1 MKNRLYFTLVIVL
14 SVLAVILSLAF
25 GPVNIPLYDIFSS
38 FLNPNA
44 SVYSK
49 IIIYIR
55 LPRILLA
62 FIVGAAL
69 SVSGAIMQGVFRNPL
84 ADPYVT
90 GIASGAGLG
99 AAIAIVF
106 SFVSINFYFIS
117 LFAFIGAILTM
128 LLVFLIA
135 SLSGDLRA
143 ENVLLVGLGLSLF
156 LSALLAITMYFGGQD
171 LQTVFYWL
179 MGSFS
184 GAEWNEVY
192 LSYIVIIPVLIV
204 IAILS
209 RDLDAMMIGDDHAYS
224 LGIDVKKRRITFIVL
239 TSLITGI
246 AVSFS
251 GIIGFVGLII
261 PHMIRLIIG
270 PKNRD
275 LILLSIFFGG
285 AYLVIADT
293 IARSI
298 DIIEELPVGIITSIV
313 GIPIFIFLIIREKRY
328 WR

>member
-1 MKNRLYFTLVIVL
+1 MRNRLYFTLVIVL

-106 SFVSINFYFIS
+106 SFVAINFYFIS

-156 LSALLAITMYFGGQD
+156 LSSLL
-171 LQTVFYWL
+171 
-179 MGSFS
+179 
-184 GAEWNEVY
+184 
-192 LSYIVIIPVLIV
+192 
-204 IAILS
+204 
-209 RDLDAMMIGDDHAYS
+209 
-224 LGIDVKKRRITFIVL
+224 
-239 TSLITGI
+239 
-246 AVSFS
+246 
-251 GIIGFVGLII
+251 
-261 PHMIRLIIG
+261 
-270 PKNRD
+270 NRKC
-275 LILLSIFFGG
+275 
-285 AYLVIADT
+285 VN
-293 IARSI
+293 
-298 DIIEELPVGIITSIV
+298 
-313 GIPIFIFLIIREKRY
+313 
-328 WR
+328 

>member
-1 MKNRLYFTLVIVL
+1 MRNRLYFALGIVL
-14 SVLAVILSLAF
+14 SLLAVVLSLAF

-106 SFVSINFYFIS
+106 SFVAINFYFIS

-143 ENVLLVGLGLSLF
+143 ENILLVGLGLSLF

-204 IAILS
+204 IVILS

-246 AVSFS
+246 SVSFS

-275 LILLSIFFGG
+275 LILLSIFLGG

>member
-1 MKNRLYFTLVIVL
+1 
-14 SVLAVILSLAF
+14 
-25 GPVNIPLYDIFSS
+25 
-38 FLNPNA
+38 
-44 SVYSK
+44 
-49 IIIYIR
+49 
-55 LPRILLA
+55 
-62 FIVGAAL
+62 
-69 SVSGAIMQGVFRNPL
+69 
-84 ADPYVT
+84 
-90 GIASGAGLG
+90 
-99 AAIAIVF
+99 
-106 SFVSINFYFIS
+106 
-117 LFAFIGAILTM
+117 
-128 LLVFLIA
+128 
-135 SLSGDLRA
+135 
-143 ENVLLVGLGLSLF
+143 
-156 LSALLAITMYFGGQD
+156 MYFGGQD

-224 LGIDVKKRRITFIVL
+224 LGIEVKARRITFIVL

-246 AVSFS
+246 SVSFS

-275 LILLSIFFGG
+275 LILLSIFLGG
-285 AYLVIADT
+285 AYLVLADT
-293 IARSI
+293 IARSV

>member
-14 SVLAVILSLAF
+14 SLLAVILSLAF
-25 GPVNIPLYDIFSS
+25 GPVNIPLSDIFNS
-38 FLNPNA
+38 FFNPNA

-62 FIVGAAL
+62 FIVGSSL

-99 AAIAIVF
+99 AAVAIVF
-106 SFVSINFYFIS
+106 SFVAINFYFIS

-204 IAILS
+204 ILILS

-275 LILLSIFFGG
+275 LILLSIFLGG

>member
-1 MKNRLYFTLVIVL
+1 MKNSLYFTLVIVL
-14 SVLAVILSLAF
+14 SLLAVILSLAF

-62 FIVGAAL
+62 FIVGSSL

-106 SFVSINFYFIS
+106 SFVAINFYFIS

-204 IAILS
+204 ILILS

-275 LILLSIFFGG
+275 LILLSIFLGG